1 VVVGAGMAGLTA
13 ARRLSG
19 RHEVV
24 VLDKSRGVG
33 GRMATRRV
41 GGATIDHG
49 AQFLTAHTED
59 FARTLAELE
68 GAGAVAGWFHSL
80 IGPDGAGQADGH
92 TRYRGVRSMNDVA
105 KYLATG
111 LDVRRGA
118 PVRSVARA
126 GGAWRIEGASGV
138 LEADAVLLTA
148 PVPQSLEVL
157 DAGGTVLS
165 ALDRSALEKVSY
177 DPCIAVLAPLDGP
190 SGLPPPGAVDPVEGP
205 IDWMAD
211 NHAKG
216 VSAVSAVT
224 IHATPAASYSMWD
237 SPDELVVA
245 ELLDAAGL
253 DSPVLRELV
262 QVQRWRYSRP
272 VCAHPHRYMLA
283 ASEAPLSLAGDAF
296 GGARVEGAAL
306 SGAAAAAAI
315 DEALGGPP

>member
-1 VVVGAGMAGLTA
+1 MVVGAGMAGLTA

-49 AQFLTAHTED
+49 AQFLTAHTGE

-68 GAGAVAGWFHSL
+68 GAGVVTGWFHSL
-80 IGPDGAGQADGH
+80 VGPEGAGQADGH

-111 LDVRRGA
+111 LDVRRGT
-118 PVRSVARA
+118 PVFSVARD
-126 GGAWRIEGASGV
+126 GGAWRIEGASGM

-148 PVPQSLEVL
+148 PVPQTLEVL
-157 DAGGTVLS
+157 DAGGTELS
-165 ALDRSALEKVSY
+165 TRDRRALEKVSY

-190 SGLPPPGAVDPVEGP
+190 SGLPSPGAVDPAEGP

-224 IHATPAASYSMWD
+224 IHATPVASHSMWD

-245 ELLDAAGL
+245 ELLGAAGL
-253 DSPVLRELV
+253 DSPVVRDLV

-272 VCAHPHRYMLA
+272 VRAHPHRCMLA
-283 ASEAPLSLAGDAF
+283 ASEALLALAGDAF

-306 SGAAAAAAI
+306 SGAAAAGAI